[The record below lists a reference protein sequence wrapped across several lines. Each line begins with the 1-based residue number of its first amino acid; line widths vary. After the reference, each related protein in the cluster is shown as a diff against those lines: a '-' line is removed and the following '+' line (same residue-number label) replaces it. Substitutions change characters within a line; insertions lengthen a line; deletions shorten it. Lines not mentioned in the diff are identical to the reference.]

1 MYKHG
6 HADAQCQVAFMYDQG
21 LGDVCNEQSS
31 ASKVL
36 LWYTHAANQHHSH
49 AQYNLGMIYEKR
61 KQNIKAMEWYQRA
74 ANQNHANAQYNL
86 SAMHERLI
94 QQSEENNTKE
104 QHLHNNTMAFYL
116 KK

>member
-21 LGDVCNEQSS
+21 LGDVRNAQSS

-49 AQYNLGMIYEKR
+49 AQYNLSMIYMYEKR
-61 KQNIKAMEWYQRA
+61 KQNIKAM
-74 ANQNHANAQYNL
+74 
-86 SAMHERLI
+86 
-94 QQSEENNTKE
+94 K
-104 QHLHNNTMAFYL
+104 
-116 KK
+116 